1 MGTGIQ
7 RSQCMQCATAL
18 RMLLEQRWNLQD
30 VVTSGVGGWGA
41 GDEAHFKSLICP
53 NSAKISNSDTGFST
67 FFDNIN
73 ELTRCFQY
81 KEKFIMA

>member
-1 MGTGIQ
+1 
-7 RSQCMQCATAL
+7 
-18 RMLLEQRWNLQD
+18 MLLP
-30 VVTSGVGGWGA
+30 VVLEVGVQGMQ
-41 GDEAHFKSLICP
+41 AHFKSLICP